1 VVWRPQKD
9 SQCVLGEPR
18 RLDPVSEFTPA
29 VWTRK
34 YSIHTS
40 ATFARS
46 KDQKI
51 AAEVLVTCELT
62 IFGLR
67 SHSATGEGR
76 ADDDNAGTMAEA
88 LALPTKLCLFW
99 TGQVSISPE
108 RGLPGRSQA
117 TKDSA
122 AAGRLGHPRRLV
134 RGPSSSVR
142 QPQASEPTTAGN
154 GGNGQHDR
162 GCPRLTETTSRAR
175 LNRWYAWSGNACI
188 AAC

>member
-1 VVWRPQKD
+1 MGPKRCHIEFWRT
-9 SQCVLGEPR
+9 
-18 RLDPVSEFTPA
+18 TPA
-29 VWTRK
+29 GWTRK

-51 AAEVLVTCELT
+51 AAKVLVTCELT

-67 SHSATGEGR
+67 SHSATGEGW

-88 LALPTKLCLFW
+88 VAFKRSCACFW
-99 TGQVSISPE
+99 TGQVSLTISPE

-142 QPQASEPTTAGN
+142 QPPSVRTN
-154 GGNGQHDR
+154 DCR
-162 GCPRLTETTSRAR
+162 K
-175 LNRWYAWSGNACI
+175 WW
-188 AAC
+188 